1 MTLNSFDRAWDFVK
15 NPLWT
20 EEETTADYKPTRG
33 DYDRFPL
40 IPSVSNES
48 GDSVGYDY
56 RNVFP
61 RWWESKNK
69 DARGFASFEEGDAPD
84 DPKHPY
90 HQIQLFEI
98 ALDKR
103 GKGLMRERLQE
114 MIDELR
120 DYDPE
125 AYTTHVTHS
134 ERNTADLWD
143 KMVDEGL
150 IDSASTKPYI
160 TTTPEGRLIRYT
172 ENREQ

>member
-1 MTLNSFDRAWDFVK
+1 MTAFDQAWDFVK

-48 GDSVGYDY
+48 GDSAGYDY

-69 DARGFASFEEGDAPD
+69 DARGFASFQEGDAPD

-90 HQIQLFEI
+90 HQIQLFEM
-98 ALDKR
+98 ARDAK
-103 GKGLMRERLQE
+103 GKGLARDRLRE
-114 MIDELR
+114 MIAELR
-120 DYDPE
+120 EQDSE
-125 AYTTHVTHS
+125 ATSTHVTHS
-134 ERNTADLWD
+134 ERNTADFWD
-143 KMVDEGL
+143 KLVDEGL
-150 IDSASTKPYI
+150 IDSASTKPYV
-160 TTTPEGRLIRYT
+160 TTTPDGKLIPKTRRV
-172 ENREQ
+172 EE